1 MHRELHEVE
10 VHDQVLWA
18 LVAHGQALKEHHL
31 VQLKALVGLV
41 HEEVEALDLNEWQLH
56 RVEPVV
62 QL

>member
-10 VHDQVLWA
+10 VHDQVLLA
-18 LVAHGQALKEHHL
+18 LVVHGQALKELHL

-56 RVEPVV
+56 RAEPVV